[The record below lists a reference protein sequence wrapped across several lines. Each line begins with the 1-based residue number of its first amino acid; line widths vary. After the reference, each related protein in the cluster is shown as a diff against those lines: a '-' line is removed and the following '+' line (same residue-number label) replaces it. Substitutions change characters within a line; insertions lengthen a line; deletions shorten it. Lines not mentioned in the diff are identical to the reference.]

1 MRITSI
7 KYPGDD
13 LYALPGYSSVLQVFL
28 NVSYYSERIKE
39 IELRITEAT
48 QIYKLTIRYRPGL
61 KSLINF

>member
-1 MRITSI
+1 MSQKRKKI
-7 KYPGDD
+7 
-13 LYALPGYSSVLQVFL
+13 VLVDEGKIYE
-28 NVSYYSERIKE
+28 NYSERIKE